1 MAEGQDAAAAPKS
14 FNVQTPDGLTISA
27 QEWGNPGAP
36 AVLFI
41 HGFSQ
46 CHLSW
51 SRQYGS
57 ELARSFRIITY
68 DLRGHGGSDKPLDGV
83 FYRDHKRWADELEA
97 VMDAAKLEKPVLV
110 GWSYG
115 GRIIAEYMMEYGDG
129 KIAGIHFVGAF
140 TKVVRELLGPA
151 ALAVFKMASQNL
163 TENIETTLSFLKQCT
178 SQTLSPDD
186 LQIML
191 AYSMMVPP
199 EIRGHLLG
207 RPAPYEDALKKIIAP
222 VLLSHGME
230 DRVARVAMVDY
241 TLSVVP
247 HAQTSIY
254 HSAGHMPFWEDTA
267 RFNRELAEF
276 VTRCNKR

>member
-1 MAEGQDAAAAPKS
+1 MAEGPDATGPPRS
-14 FNVQTPDGLTISA
+14 FNVQTPDGLTIAA
-27 QEWGNPGAP
+27 QEWGNPDAP

-51 SRQYGS
+51 VRQYGS
-57 ELARSFRIITY
+57 ELARSFRMITY
-68 DLRGHGGSDKPLDGV
+68 DLRGHGGSDKPLEAT
-83 FYRDHKRWADELEA
+83 FYRNHKRWADELEA
-97 VMDAAKLEKPVLV
+97 VMDAARLEKPLLV

-115 GRIIAEYMMEYGDG
+115 GRIIAEYLMEYGDG
-129 KIAGIHFVGAF
+129 KIGGIHFVGAF
-140 TKVVRELLGPA
+140 TKVTRELLGPA

-163 TENIETTLSFLKQCT
+163 TEHIQSTLSFLKQCT

-199 EIRGHLLG
+199 EICGHLLG
-207 RPAPYEDALKKIIAP
+207 RPAPYEDALKKITVP
-222 VLLSHGME
+222 VLVSHGME

-241 TLSVVP
+241 TTRVVP

-254 HSAGHMPFWEDTA
+254 HGAGHMPFWEDA
-267 RFNRELAEF
+267 PRFNRELTEF
-276 VTRCNKR
+276 VIRCNKR